1 MIPGKTR
8 NSLIYNR
15 KLAFYFHFG
24 FAYHGAALKS
34 GSLKRG
40 TFGKPMVIGRSN
52 AVFAKVKDARGLFV
66 ASVVLQ
72 TLIFGLGSA
81 ITKIAYDSVTPL
93 WCMAL
98 RFGIALLVFAIP
110 FGGLILR
117 ELRAARLRDWLPAA
131 AGMAVSYIGANVA
144 LDLTTATNVGFL
156 VALPVV
162 FAPFIAI
169 PVLHRRYRLYHLP
182 FQIAVV
188 AGLFL
193 LCSNGGSFAFGAGEA
208 LALMGSVGIAC
219 ALVFGEKGL
228 ANLSVVTVS
237 ATQVGVTFVASL
249 IGALAFEAPLD
260 PIAVTPEA
268 WAVIA
273 FLALASTCLTFA
285 LQNIALTRLESST
298 VSMLLTGEPIFTALF
313 SWMILG
319 ETLSPIGLAG
329 SAVIVACVVG
339 ETYLDGRAAK
349 AAARSREAL
358 EPASASAAAT
368 PSPTVTV
375 SASTAAT
382 PLATATVSAA
392 ASAASAPAA
401 RTGAPA
407 FASAASAPSPSQ
419 TAAPAPSQAPV
430 AAAAATSLA

>member
-1 MIPGKTR
+1 MGSVQTRIPIDGERGRGGGNDPLTHYSKVTEGP
-8 NSLIYNR
+8 SPVTVPC
-15 KLAFYFHFG
+15 
-24 FAYHGAALKS
+24 HGEE
-34 GSLKRG
+34 RR
-40 TFGKPMVIGRSN
+40 V

-66 ASVVLQ
+66 GSVVLQ

-98 RFGIALLVFAIP
+98 RFGIAFLVFAIP
-110 FGGLILR
+110 FGGVILR

-131 AGMAVSYIGANVA
+131 AGMAVSYIGANIA
-144 LDLTTATNVGFL
+144 LDLTTATTVGFL

-169 PVLHRRYRLYHLP
+169 PVLRRRYRLYHLP

-208 LALMGSVGIAC
+208 LALLGSVGIAC

-249 IGALAFEAPLD
+249 IGALAFEPPLD
-260 PIAVTPEA
+260 AAAVTLEA

-285 LQNIALTRLESST
+285 LQNVALTRLESST

-319 ETLSPIGLAG
+319 ETLSPIGMAG
-329 SAVIVACVVG
+329 SAIIVACVVG
-339 ETYLDGRAAK
+339 ETYLDGRMAK
-349 AAARSREAL
+349 AKPVPGADGAL
-358 EPASASAAAT
+358 APDPA
-368 PSPTVTV
+368 V
-375 SASTAAT
+375 
-382 PLATATVSAA
+382 
-392 ASAASAPAA
+392 PA
-401 RTGAPA
+401 GPV
-407 FASAASAPSPSQ
+407 
-419 TAAPAPSQAPV
+419 APV
-430 AAAAATSLA
+430 ASTSLASHAAAPLPAVNPAPASVSA

>member
-1 MIPGKTR
+1 MGSVQTRIPIDGERGRGGGNDPLTHYSKVTEGP
-8 NSLIYNR
+8 SPVTVPC
-15 KLAFYFHFG
+15 
-24 FAYHGAALKS
+24 HGE
-34 GSLKRG
+34 
-40 TFGKPMVIGRSN
+40 GRRV

-66 ASVVLQ
+66 GSVVLQ

-98 RFGIALLVFAIP
+98 RFGIAFLVFAIP
-110 FGGLILR
+110 FGGVILR

-131 AGMAVSYIGANVA
+131 AGMAVSYIGANIA

-169 PVLHRRYRLYHLP
+169 PVLRRRYRLYHLP

-208 LALMGSVGIAC
+208 LALLGSVGIAC

-249 IGALAFEAPLD
+249 IGALAFEPPLD
-260 PIAVTPEA
+260 AAAVTPEA

-285 LQNIALTRLESST
+285 LQNVALTRLESST

-319 ETLSPIGLAG
+319 ETLSPIGMAG
-329 SAVIVACVVG
+329 SAIIVACVVG
-339 ETYLDGRAAK
+339 ETYLDGRMAK
-349 AAARSREAL
+349 AKPVSGADGAL
-358 EPASASAAAT
+358 ASDPAVPAGPVAPVASASLASHAGA
-368 PSPTVTV
+368 PLPAVNPAPASV
-375 SASTAAT
+375 SA
-382 PLATATVSAA
+382 
-392 ASAASAPAA
+392 
-401 RTGAPA
+401 
-407 FASAASAPSPSQ
+407 
-419 TAAPAPSQAPV
+419 
-430 AAAAATSLA
+430 

>member
-1 MIPGKTR
+1 M
-8 NSLIYNR
+8 
-15 KLAFYFHFG
+15 
-24 FAYHGAALKS
+24 
-34 GSLKRG
+34 
-40 TFGKPMVIGRSN
+40 
-52 AVFAKVKDARGLFV
+52 FAKVKDARGLFV
-66 ASVVLQ
+66 GSVVLQ

-98 RFGIALLVFAIP
+98 RFGIAFLVFAIP
-110 FGGLILR
+110 FGGVILR

-131 AGMAVSYIGANVA
+131 AGMAVSYIGANIA

-169 PVLHRRYRLYHLP
+169 PVLRRRYRLYHLP

-193 LCSNGGSFAFGAGEA
+193 LCSNGGSFVFGAGEA
-208 LALMGSVGIAC
+208 LALLGSVGIAC

-249 IGALAFEAPLD
+249 IGALAFEPPLD
-260 PIAVTPEA
+260 AAAVTPEA

-285 LQNIALTRLESST
+285 LQNVALTRLESST

-319 ETLSPIGLAG
+319 ETLSPIGMAG
-329 SAVIVACVVG
+329 SAIIVACVVG
-339 ETYLDGRAAK
+339 ETYLDGRMAK
-349 AAARSREAL
+349 AKPVPGADGAL
-358 EPASASAAAT
+358 ASDPAVPAGPVAPVASASLASHAGA
-368 PSPTVTV
+368 PLPAVNPAPASV
-375 SASTAAT
+375 SA
-382 PLATATVSAA
+382 
-392 ASAASAPAA
+392 
-401 RTGAPA
+401 
-407 FASAASAPSPSQ
+407 
-419 TAAPAPSQAPV
+419 
-430 AAAAATSLA
+430 

>member
-1 MIPGKTR
+1 MGLVQTSIPIDGER
-8 NSLIYNR
+8 GCGR
-15 KLAFYFHFG
+15 GDGPAV
-24 FAYHGAALKS
+24 ALSKGDS
-34 GSLKRG
+34 GTVPCHIEERR
-40 TFGKPMVIGRSN
+40 V

-66 ASVVLQ
+66 GSVVLQ

-98 RFGIALLVFAIP
+98 RFGIAFLVFMIP

-131 AGMAVSYIGANVA
+131 AGMAVSYIGANIA

-208 LALMGSVGIAC
+208 LALLGSVGIAC

-237 ATQVGVTFVASL
+237 ATQVGVTFAASL
-249 IGALAFEAPLD
+249 VGALAFEPPLD
-260 PIAVTPEA
+260 AVAVTPEA

-273 FLALASTCLTFA
+273 FLALASTCLTFW

-329 SAVIVACVVG
+329 SAIIVACLVG
-339 ETYLDGRAAK
+339 ETYLDGRK
-349 AAARSREAL
+349 AESASAERSRERL
-358 EPASASAAAT
+358 DAA
-368 PSPTVTV
+368 P
-375 SASTAAT
+375 
-382 PLATATVSAA
+382 
-392 ASAASAPAA
+392 ASAASSAVPVPAA
-401 RTGAPA
+401 AP
-407 FASAASAPSPSQ
+407 ASAP
-419 TAAPAPSQAPV
+419 AV
-430 AAAAATSLA
+430 

>member
-1 MIPGKTR
+1 M
-8 NSLIYNR
+8 
-15 KLAFYFHFG
+15 
-24 FAYHGAALKS
+24 
-34 GSLKRG
+34 
-40 TFGKPMVIGRSN
+40 
-52 AVFAKVKDARGLFV
+52 FAKVKDARGLFV
-66 ASVVLQ
+66 GSVVLP

-81 ITKIAYDSVTPL
+81 ITKIAYDSGTPL

-98 RFGIALLVFAIP
+98 RFGIAFLVFAIP
-110 FGGLILR
+110 FGGVILR

-169 PVLHRRYRLYHLP
+169 PVLRRRYRLYHLP

-193 LCSNGGSFAFGAGEA
+193 LCSNGGAFAFGAGEA
-208 LALMGSVGIAC
+208 LALLGSVGIAC

-249 IGALAFEAPLD
+249 VGALAFEPPLD
-260 PIAVTPEA
+260 PVAVTPEA

-273 FLALASTCLTFA
+273 FLALASTCLTFW
-285 LQNIALTRLESST
+285 LQNVALTRLESST

-329 SAVIVACVVG
+329 SALIVACVVG

-349 AAARSREAL
+349 ADARAVERIESAPAAPAAAAPAPTASAPRAAA
-358 EPASASAAAT
+358 PASASA
-368 PSPTVTV
+368 
-375 SASTAAT
+375 
-382 PLATATVSAA
+382 
-392 ASAASAPAA
+392 
-401 RTGAPA
+401 
-407 FASAASAPSPSQ
+407 
-419 TAAPAPSQAPV
+419 
-430 AAAAATSLA
+430 

>member
-1 MIPGKTR
+1 MGLVQTSVPIDRERGCGR
-8 NSLIYNR
+8 R
-15 KLAFYFHFG
+15 DGLA
-24 FAYHGAALKS
+24 AALSKGDS
-34 GSLKRG
+34 GTVRCHIEERR
-40 TFGKPMVIGRSN
+40 V

-66 ASVVLQ
+66 GSVVLQ

-98 RFGIALLVFAIP
+98 RFGIAFLVFMIP

-131 AGMAVSYIGANVA
+131 GGMAVSYIGANIA

-208 LALMGSVGIAC
+208 LALLGSVGIAC

-237 ATQVGVTFVASL
+237 ATQVGVTFAASL
-249 IGALAFEAPLD
+249 VGALAFEPPLD
-260 PIAVTPEA
+260 AVAVTPEA

-273 FLALASTCLTFA
+273 FLALASTCLTFW

-329 SAVIVACVVG
+329 SAIIIACLVG
-339 ETYLDGRAAK
+339 ETYLDGRKAESPSAERFHERLDAA
-349 AAARSREAL
+349 
-358 EPASASAAAT
+358 PA
-368 PSPTVTV
+368 P
-375 SASTAAT
+375 
-382 PLATATVSAA
+382 A
-392 ASAASAPAA
+392 ASSAVPASAPA
-401 RTGAPA
+401 
-407 FASAASAPSPSQ
+407 S
-419 TAAPAPSQAPV
+419 APAPAPAV
-430 AAAAATSLA
+430 

>member
-1 MIPGKTR
+1 MGLVQTSIPIDGER
-8 NSLIYNR
+8 GCGR
-15 KLAFYFHFG
+15 GDGPA
-24 FAYHGAALKS
+24 AALSKGDS
-34 GSLKRG
+34 GTVPCHVEERR
-40 TFGKPMVIGRSN
+40 V

-66 ASVVLQ
+66 GSVVLQ

-98 RFGIALLVFAIP
+98 RFGIAFLVFMIP

-131 AGMAVSYIGANVA
+131 AGMAVSYIGANIA

-208 LALMGSVGIAC
+208 LALLGSVGIAC

-237 ATQVGVTFVASL
+237 ATQVGVTFAASL
-249 IGALAFEAPLD
+249 VGALAFEPPLD
-260 PIAVTPEA
+260 AVAVTPEA

-273 FLALASTCLTFA
+273 FLALASTCLTFW

-329 SAVIVACVVG
+329 SAIIIACLVG
-339 ETYLDGRAAK
+339 ETYLDGRK
-349 AAARSREAL
+349 AESASAERSRERLDA
-358 EPASASAAAT
+358 ASASAA
-368 PSPTVTV
+368 S
-375 SASTAAT
+375 SAV
-382 PLATATVSAA
+382 PVSAA
-392 ASAASAPAA
+392 APASAPA
-401 RTGAPA
+401 
-407 FASAASAPSPSQ
+407 
-419 TAAPAPSQAPV
+419 V
-430 AAAAATSLA
+430 

>member
-1 MIPGKTR
+1 M
-8 NSLIYNR
+8 
-15 KLAFYFHFG
+15 
-24 FAYHGAALKS
+24 
-34 GSLKRG
+34 
-40 TFGKPMVIGRSN
+40 
-52 AVFAKVKDARGLFV
+52 FAKVKDARGLFV
-66 ASVVLQ
+66 GSVVLQ

-98 RFGIALLVFAIP
+98 RFGIAFLVFAIP
-110 FGGLILR
+110 FGRVILR

-131 AGMAVSYIGANVA
+131 VGMAVSYIGANIA

-169 PVLHRRYRLYHLP
+169 PVLRRRYRLYHLP

-208 LALMGSVGIAC
+208 LALLGSVGIAC

-249 IGALAFEAPLD
+249 IGALAFEPPLD
-260 PIAVTPEA
+260 AAAVTPEA

-285 LQNIALTRLESST
+285 LQNVALTRLESSI

-319 ETLSPIGLAG
+319 ETLSPIGMAG
-329 SAVIVACVVG
+329 SAIIVACVVG
-339 ETYLDGRAAK
+339 ETDLDGRMAK
-349 AAARSREAL
+349 AKPVPGADGAL
-358 EPASASAAAT
+358 ASDPAVPAGPVAPASLASHAAA
-368 PSPTVTV
+368 PLPAVNPAPASV
-375 SASTAAT
+375 SA
-382 PLATATVSAA
+382 
-392 ASAASAPAA
+392 
-401 RTGAPA
+401 
-407 FASAASAPSPSQ
+407 
-419 TAAPAPSQAPV
+419 
-430 AAAAATSLA
+430 

>member
-1 MIPGKTR
+1 MGLVQASIPIDRERGCGR
-8 NSLIYNR
+8 GDR
-15 KLAFYFHFG
+15 PA
-24 FAYHGAALKS
+24 AALSKDDS
-34 GSLKRG
+34 GTVPCHIEERR
-40 TFGKPMVIGRSN
+40 V

-66 ASVVLQ
+66 GSVVLQ

-98 RFGIALLVFAIP
+98 RFGIAFLVFMIP

-131 AGMAVSYIGANVA
+131 AGMAVSYIGANIA

-169 PVLHRRYRLYHLP
+169 PVMHRRYRLYHLP

-208 LALMGSVGIAC
+208 LALLGSVGIAC

-237 ATQVGVTFVASL
+237 ATQVGVTFAASL
-249 IGALAFEAPLD
+249 VGALAFEPPLD
-260 PIAVTPEA
+260 AVAVTPEA

-273 FLALASTCLTFA
+273 FLALASTCLTFW

-329 SAVIVACVVG
+329 SAIIVACLVG
-339 ETYLDGRAAK
+339 ETYLDGRK
-349 AAARSREAL
+349 AESASAERSRERLDAA
-358 EPASASAAAT
+358 PASAASSAV
-368 PSPTVTV
+368 P
-375 SASTAAT
+375 
-382 PLATATVSAA
+382 VSAA
-392 ASAASAPAA
+392 APASAPA
-401 RTGAPA
+401 
-407 FASAASAPSPSQ
+407 
-419 TAAPAPSQAPV
+419 V
-430 AAAAATSLA
+430 

>member
-1 MIPGKTR
+1 MGSVQTRIPIDGERGRGGGNDPLPHYSKVTEGT
-8 NSLIYNR
+8 SPVTVPC
-15 KLAFYFHFG
+15 
-24 FAYHGAALKS
+24 HGEE
-34 GSLKRG
+34 RR
-40 TFGKPMVIGRSN
+40 V

-66 ASVVLQ
+66 GSVVLQ

-98 RFGIALLVFAIP
+98 RFGIAFLVFAIP
-110 FGGLILR
+110 FGGVILR

-131 AGMAVSYIGANVA
+131 AGMAVSYIGANIA

-169 PVLHRRYRLYHLP
+169 PVLRRRYRLYHLP

-208 LALMGSVGIAC
+208 LALLGSVGIAC

-249 IGALAFEAPLD
+249 IGALSFEPPLD
-260 PIAVTPEA
+260 AAAVTPEA

-285 LQNIALTRLESST
+285 LQNVALTRLESST

-319 ETLSPIGLAG
+319 ETLSPIGMAG
-329 SAVIVACVVG
+329 SAIIVACVVG
-339 ETYLDGRAAK
+339 ETYLDGRMAKVKPVPGADGALASDPAVAAGPV
-349 AAARSREAL
+349 A
-358 EPASASAAAT
+358 PVASASLASHAGA
-368 PSPTVTV
+368 PLPAVNPAPASV
-375 SASTAAT
+375 SA
-382 PLATATVSAA
+382 
-392 ASAASAPAA
+392 
-401 RTGAPA
+401 
-407 FASAASAPSPSQ
+407 
-419 TAAPAPSQAPV
+419 
-430 AAAAATSLA
+430 

>member
-1 MIPGKTR
+1 MGLVQTSIPIDRERGCGR
-8 NSLIYNR
+8 GDGP
-15 KLAFYFHFG
+15 A
-24 FAYHGAALKS
+24 AALSKGDS
-34 GSLKRG
+34 GTVPCHIEERR
-40 TFGKPMVIGRSN
+40 V

-66 ASVVLQ
+66 GSVVLQ

-98 RFGIALLVFAIP
+98 RFSIAFLVFMIP

-131 AGMAVSYIGANVA
+131 AGMAVSYIGANIA

-208 LALMGSVGIAC
+208 LALLGSVGIAC

-237 ATQVGVTFVASL
+237 ATQVGVTFAASL
-249 IGALAFEAPLD
+249 VGALAFEPPLD
-260 PIAVTPEA
+260 AVAVTPEA

-273 FLALASTCLTFA
+273 FLALASTCLTFW

-329 SAVIVACVVG
+329 SAIIVACLVG
-339 ETYLDGRAAK
+339 ETYLDGRK
-349 AAARSREAL
+349 AESASAERSRERLDAA
-358 EPASASAAAT
+358 PSSAA
-368 PSPTVTV
+368 S
-375 SASTAAT
+375 SAV
-382 PLATATVSAA
+382 PVSAA
-392 ASAASAPAA
+392 APASAPA
-401 RTGAPA
+401 
-407 FASAASAPSPSQ
+407 
-419 TAAPAPSQAPV
+419 V
-430 AAAAATSLA
+430 

>member
-1 MIPGKTR
+1 MGSVQTRIPIDGERGRGGGNDPLPHYPKVTEGP
-8 NSLIYNR
+8 SPVTVPC
-15 KLAFYFHFG
+15 
-24 FAYHGAALKS
+24 HGEE
-34 GSLKRG
+34 RR
-40 TFGKPMVIGRSN
+40 V

-66 ASVVLQ
+66 GSVVLQ

-98 RFGIALLVFAIP
+98 RFGIAFLVFAIP
-110 FGGLILR
+110 FGGVILR

-131 AGMAVSYIGANVA
+131 AGMAVSYIGANIA

-169 PVLHRRYRLYHLP
+169 PVLRRRYRLYHLP

-208 LALMGSVGIAC
+208 LALLGSVGIAC

-249 IGALAFEAPLD
+249 IGALAFEPPLD
-260 PIAVTPEA
+260 AAAVTLEA

-285 LQNIALTRLESST
+285 LQNVALTRLESST

-319 ETLSPIGLAG
+319 ETLSPIGMAG
-329 SAVIVACVVG
+329 SAIIVACVVG
-339 ETYLDGRAAK
+339 ETYLDGRMAEAK
-349 AAARSREAL
+349 PVPGADGAL
-358 EPASASAAAT
+358 ASDPA
-368 PSPTVTV
+368 V
-375 SASTAAT
+375 
-382 PLATATVSAA
+382 
-392 ASAASAPAA
+392 PA
-401 RTGAPA
+401 GPV
-407 FASAASAPSPSQ
+407 
-419 TAAPAPSQAPV
+419 APV
-430 AAAAATSLA
+430 APASLASHAAAPLPAVNPAPASVSA

>member
-1 MIPGKTR
+1 M
-8 NSLIYNR
+8 
-15 KLAFYFHFG
+15 
-24 FAYHGAALKS
+24 
-34 GSLKRG
+34 
-40 TFGKPMVIGRSN
+40 
-52 AVFAKVKDARGLFV
+52 FAKVKDARGLFV
-66 ASVVLQ
+66 GSVVLQ

-98 RFGIALLVFAIP
+98 RFGIAFLVFAIP
-110 FGGLILR
+110 FGGVILR

-131 AGMAVSYIGANVA
+131 AGMAVSYIGANIA

-169 PVLHRRYRLYHLP
+169 PVLRRRYRLYHLP

-208 LALMGSVGIAC
+208 LALLGSVGIAC

-249 IGALAFEAPLD
+249 IGALAFEPPLD
-260 PIAVTPEA
+260 AAAVTPEA

-285 LQNIALTRLESST
+285 LQNVALTRLESST

-319 ETLSPIGLAG
+319 ETLSPIGMAG
-329 SAVIVACVVG
+329 SAIIVACVVG
-339 ETYLDGRAAK
+339 ETYLDGRMVKAK
-349 AAARSREAL
+349 PVPGADGALASDPAVPAGPATPVAPASLASHAAAPLPAVNPA
-358 EPASASAAAT
+358 PAS
-368 PSPTVTV
+368 V
-375 SASTAAT
+375 SA
-382 PLATATVSAA
+382 
-392 ASAASAPAA
+392 
-401 RTGAPA
+401 
-407 FASAASAPSPSQ
+407 
-419 TAAPAPSQAPV
+419 
-430 AAAAATSLA
+430 

>member
-8 NSLIYNR
+8 NSLIYDR

-34 GSLKRG
+34 GPPKRG
-40 TFGKPMVIGRSN
+40 PFGKPMETGRSN
-52 AVFAKVKDARGLFV
+52 AVFVKVKDARGLFV

-98 RFGIALLVFAIP
+98 RFGIAFLVFAVP

-349 AAARSREAL
+349 AVARSCEAL
-358 EPASASAAAT
+358 EPASASAAAA
-368 PSPTVTV
+368 PSPT
-375 SASTAAT
+375 AAA
-382 PLATATVSAA
+382 PAP

-419 TAAPAPSQAPV
+419 TAAPAPSQAP
-430 AAAAATSLA
+430 AATAAATSLA

>member
-1 MIPGKTR
+1 MGLVQASIPIDRERGCGGGD
-8 NSLIYNR
+8 
-15 KLAFYFHFG
+15 G
-24 FAYHGAALKS
+24 FAAALSKCDS
-34 GSLKRG
+34 GTVPCRV
-40 TFGKPMVIGRSN
+40 PCHIEERRV

-66 ASVVLQ
+66 GSVVLQ

-98 RFGIALLVFAIP
+98 RFGIAFLVFMIP

-131 AGMAVSYIGANVA
+131 AGMAVSYIGANIA

-208 LALMGSVGIAC
+208 LALLGSVGIAC

-237 ATQVGVTFVASL
+237 ATQVGVTFAASL
-249 IGALAFEAPLD
+249 VGALAFEPPLD
-260 PIAVTPEA
+260 AVAVTPEA

-273 FLALASTCLTFA
+273 FLALASTCLTFW

-329 SAVIVACVVG
+329 SAIIVACLVG
-339 ETYLDGRAAK
+339 ETYLDGRK
-349 AAARSREAL
+349 AESASAERSRERL
-358 EPASASAAAT
+358 DAA
-368 PSPTVTV
+368 P
-375 SASTAAT
+375 
-382 PLATATVSAA
+382 
-392 ASAASAPAA
+392 ASAAS
-401 RTGAPA
+401 
-407 FASAASAPSPSQ
+407 SAVPASAPAS
-419 TAAPAPSQAPV
+419 APAPAV
-430 AAAAATSLA
+430 

>member
-1 MIPGKTR
+1 MGLVQTSVPIDRERGCGR
-8 NSLIYNR
+8 GDG
-15 KLAFYFHFG
+15 LA
-24 FAYHGAALKS
+24 AALPKGDS
-34 GSLKRG
+34 GTVPCHVSCLIEERR
-40 TFGKPMVIGRSN
+40 V

-66 ASVVLQ
+66 GSVVLQ

-98 RFGIALLVFAIP
+98 RFGIAFLVFMIP

-131 AGMAVSYIGANVA
+131 AGMAVSYIGANIA

-208 LALMGSVGIAC
+208 LALLGSVGIAC

-237 ATQVGVTFVASL
+237 ATQVGVTFAASL
-249 IGALAFEAPLD
+249 VGALAFEPPLD
-260 PIAVTPEA
+260 AVAVTPEA

-273 FLALASTCLTFA
+273 FLALASTCLTFW

-329 SAVIVACVVG
+329 SAIIVACLVG
-339 ETYLDGRAAK
+339 ETYLDGRK
-349 AAARSREAL
+349 AESPSAERSRERLDAA
-358 EPASASAAAT
+358 PASVASSAT
-368 PSPTVTV
+368 P
-375 SASTAAT
+375 
-382 PLATATVSAA
+382 VSAA
-392 ASAASAPAA
+392 APASAPA
-401 RTGAPA
+401 
-407 FASAASAPSPSQ
+407 
-419 TAAPAPSQAPV
+419 V
-430 AAAAATSLA
+430 

>member
-1 MIPGKTR
+1 MGLVQTSIPIDRERGCGR
-8 NSLIYNR
+8 RDGLV
-15 KLAFYFHFG
+15 
-24 FAYHGAALKS
+24 AALSKGDS
-34 GSLKRG
+34 GTVPCHVSCLIEERR
-40 TFGKPMVIGRSN
+40 V

-66 ASVVLQ
+66 GSVVLQ

-98 RFGIALLVFAIP
+98 RFGIAFLVFTIP

-208 LALMGSVGIAC
+208 LALLGSVGIAC

-237 ATQVGVTFVASL
+237 ATQVGVTFAASL
-249 IGALAFEAPLD
+249 VGALAFEPPLD
-260 PIAVTPEA
+260 AVAVTPEA

-273 FLALASTCLTFA
+273 FLALASTCLTFW

-329 SAVIVACVVG
+329 SAIIVACLVG
-339 ETYLDGRAAK
+339 ETYLDGRK
-349 AAARSREAL
+349 AE
-358 EPASASAAAT
+358 SASAESSRERLDAA
-368 PSPTVTV
+368 PAP
-375 SASTAAT
+375 
-382 PLATATVSAA
+382 A
-392 ASAASAPAA
+392 ASSAVPASAPA
-401 RTGAPA
+401 
-407 FASAASAPSPSQ
+407 S
-419 TAAPAPSQAPV
+419 APAPAPAV
-430 AAAAATSLA
+430 

>member
-1 MIPGKTR
+1 MGLVQTSIPIDRERGCGRRDGSASAVSKGDSGTVPCHV
-8 NSLIYNR
+8 SCLIEER
-15 KLAFYFHFG
+15 
-24 FAYHGAALKS
+24 
-34 GSLKRG
+34 R
-40 TFGKPMVIGRSN
+40 V

-66 ASVVLQ
+66 GSVVLQ

-98 RFGIALLVFAIP
+98 RFGIAFLVFMIP

-131 AGMAVSYIGANVA
+131 AGMAVSYIGANIA

-208 LALMGSVGIAC
+208 LALLGSVGIAC

-237 ATQVGVTFVASL
+237 ATQVGVTFAASL
-249 IGALAFEAPLD
+249 VGALAFEPPLD
-260 PIAVTPEA
+260 AVAVTPEA

-273 FLALASTCLTFA
+273 FLALASTCLTFW

-329 SAVIVACVVG
+329 SAIIVACLVG
-339 ETYLDGRAAK
+339 ETYLDGRK
-349 AAARSREAL
+349 AE
-358 EPASASAAAT
+358 SASAERFHERLDAA
-368 PSPTVTV
+368 PAP
-375 SASTAAT
+375 
-382 PLATATVSAA
+382 A
-392 ASAASAPAA
+392 ASSAVPASAPA
-401 RTGAPA
+401 
-407 FASAASAPSPSQ
+407 S
-419 TAAPAPSQAPV
+419 APAPAPAPAV
-430 AAAAATSLA
+430 

>member
-1 MIPGKTR
+1 MTGERGRGGGNDPLTHYPKVTEGPSPVTVPC
-8 NSLIYNR
+8 
-15 KLAFYFHFG
+15 
-24 FAYHGAALKS
+24 HGE
-34 GSLKRG
+34 
-40 TFGKPMVIGRSN
+40 GRRV

-66 ASVVLQ
+66 GSVVLQ

-98 RFGIALLVFAIP
+98 RFGIAFLVFAIP
-110 FGGLILR
+110 FGGVILR

-131 AGMAVSYIGANVA
+131 AGMAVSYIGANIA

-169 PVLHRRYRLYHLP
+169 PVLRRRYRLYHLP

-208 LALMGSVGIAC
+208 LALLGSVGIAC

-249 IGALAFEAPLD
+249 IGALAFEPPLD
-260 PIAVTPEA
+260 AAAVTPEA

-285 LQNIALTRLESST
+285 LQNVALTRLESST

-319 ETLSPIGLAG
+319 ETLSPIGMAG
-329 SAVIVACVVG
+329 SAIIVACVVG
-339 ETYLDGRAAK
+339 ETYLDGRMAK
-349 AAARSREAL
+349 TKPVSGADGAL
-358 EPASASAAAT
+358 ASDPAVPAGPVAPASLASHDAAPLPVVNPA
-368 PSPTVTV
+368 PASV
-375 SASTAAT
+375 SA
-382 PLATATVSAA
+382 
-392 ASAASAPAA
+392 
-401 RTGAPA
+401 
-407 FASAASAPSPSQ
+407 
-419 TAAPAPSQAPV
+419 
-430 AAAAATSLA
+430 